1 MGEGVEVT
9 EGIVGTIRE
18 GELVTIG
25 SKEAGCVGEKE
36 VERPLVGYILSLWS
50 AYHSVICNLVFFRR
64 K

>member
-1 MGEGVEVT
+1 MT

-36 VERPLVGYILSLWS
+36 VEKGNEGSEDNVW
-50 AYHSVICNLVFFRR
+50 
-64 K
+64 

>member
-1 MGEGVEVT
+1 MT

-36 VERPLVGYILSLWS
+36 IERDVNVGEEESLIVKEMEERDMIL
-50 AYHSVICNLVFFRR
+50 N
-64 K
+64 